1 VPGLAEMYRDKSP
14 STLPKSILALLHLS
28 AICAAAWL
36 LFGGGILAVSGWL
49 HLGADLASP
58 LRRALLLGAA
68 AVYFL
73 RVLVTLFVFLER
85 RMGWAEVGTVAAWIG
100 ALYVCFAFFGGRQ
113 TAPVGL
119 REVVGVLLYLG
130 GSYLNSGAEYQ
141 RHVWKQQ
148 PKHHG
153 QLYTEGLFRY
163 AMHINYFGDL
173 VLFSG
178 WVLLAGRLLL
188 WIIPILMLLGFV
200 FLNIPALDRYLAERY
215 GEAFRMYAARTKR
228 LVPFV
233 Y

>member
-1 VPGLAEMYRDKSP
+1 M
-14 STLPKSILALLHLS
+14 LPKSALALFHLS
-28 AICAAAWL
+28 VVCAAAWL
-36 LFGGGILAVSGWL
+36 LFGAGIRTVSGWL
-49 HLGADLASP
+49 NLGADLASP

-68 AVYFL
+68 AIYFL
-73 RVLVTLFVFLER
+73 RVLVTLFVFLKR

-100 ALYVCFAFFGGRQ
+100 VLHFCFAFFGGRQ

-119 REVVGVLLYLG
+119 IEVVGVFLYLG
-130 GSYLNSGAEYQ
+130 GSCLNSGAEYQ

-148 PKHHG
+148 PQHQG

-173 VLFSG
+173 VLFTG
-178 WVLLAGRLLL
+178 WVLLAARAVLLFIPVVML
-188 WIIPILMLLGFV
+188 WGFV
-200 FLNIPALDRYLAERY
+200 ILNIPALDHYLAERY
-215 GEAFRMYAARTKR
+215 GEVFRMYAARTKK